1 MSNFV
6 VLLVE
11 DDAFQREAVAELLK
25 DEGFEV
31 IECTTAEAAELII
44 ASTGTEL
51 QALVT
56 DHKLAGAMSGA
67 ALAQYARRRH
77 PQLNIVIMS
86 GTTVQPMPVD
96 TTFLQKPFVPARLL
110 EAVRD

>member
-11 DDAFQREAVAELLK
+11 DDAFQREALADLLK

-44 ASTGTEL
+44 ASTGPEL

-77 PQLNIVIMS
+77 PHLNIVIMS
-86 GTTVQPMPVD
+86 GTAVQPVPVD
-96 TTFLQKPFVPARLL
+96 TTFLQKPFAPARLL

>member
-11 DDAFQREAVAELLK
+11 DDAFQREALAELLK

-86 GTTVQPMPVD
+86 DTTVQPMPVD